1 MKLLTFQI
9 EALAPLAFPE
19 RKPGVQ
25 FNKSLPYVPGAAIY
39 GALGQQV
46 GEEGFAAACFRSL
59 RCHNAYPCHPDD
71 AWVRPLPATAM
82 QPKGAEKGVAPH
94 DTLVARVAWEHQQP
108 TTLIYAPT
116 DDDGRPYEA
125 TGTKFYTHA
134 ADRVAYREVQQRILT
149 RVAIN
154 RERGTAQAN
163 RLYSPLAIS
172 EVADDRRPT
181 CFLGSLLVRNEDVAP
196 ITAALL
202 AITHLGGRQTSGLG
216 AVRIALR
223 HEAPPVDNATAVRQ
237 RVAAL
242 TSRFQTQAA
251 FYERLGGCTWP
262 IAECSIFTIN
272 LLADAILLEH
282 GWLPTQSFTPAAL
295 EETTGIKARLLRSF
309 TTTKP
314 VGGWHTLWQR
324 PKPNTVAVSMGGLYL
339 FQAEHTLDDKACAN
353 LAQLQHEGIGERRS
367 EGFGQVRVCDEFH
380 ARQ

>member
-1 MKLLTFQI
+1 MKLLHFQI

-46 GEEGFAAACFRSL
+46 GAAGFDAACFRSL

-82 QPKGAEKGVAPH
+82 QPKGAENGLR
-94 DTLVARVAWEHQQP
+94 DTLVARVAWEIQQP
-108 TTLIYAPT
+108 TALIYALT
-116 DDDGRPYEA
+116 GRDGRPYEA
-125 TGTKFYTHA
+125 VGCKWYTLEGAH
-134 ADRVAYREVQQRILT
+134 VSYRAVQQRVLT
-149 RVAIN
+149 RVSIN

-172 EVADDRRPT
+172 EVTEHEAERSPT
-181 CFLGSLLVRNEDVAP
+181 CFLGSLVVRAEDGEA
-196 ITAALL
+196 IKAALL

-216 AVRIALR
+216 AVRVTLR
-223 HEAPPVDNATAVRQ
+223 SEAPPVDDATAVRQ

-242 TSRFQTQAA
+242 TRRFQAQAA
-251 FYERLGGCTWP
+251 LYERLGGHPWP
-262 IAECSIFTIN
+262 IAEGSIFTIN
-272 LLADAILLEH
+272 LLADTILLEQ

-295 EETTGIKARLLRSF
+295 EERTGIKAHLRRSF

-324 PKPNTVAVSMGGLYL
+324 PKPNAVAVAMGGLYL
-339 FQAEHTLDDKACAN
+339 FQAEQTLDDAACAR
-353 LAQLQHEGIGERRS
+353 LAQLQHEGIGERCA

-380 ARQ
+380 